1 MKLCVILSLF
11 CLLCTL
17 TFGQNATSDSLEILT
32 TQQKLIDDT
41 SQKIDSVQA
50 SFFHRT
56 DSIKEEYQERFGR
69 IDSVQHRVK
78 SKIDSISSLQLSLKK
93 YLTVNGLDS
102 LHSGW
107 KSKMDSLTLLNEYS
121 AKVSTVLDSIS
132 AVQAKTLSE
141 LNTKLQ
147 SLKDNTVEKL
157 NKLQLPPQLSGKVNE
172 AVGKIDGFQIPA
184 ADLNIPNLDASGGID
199 IGGLKNLN
207 IDSPMKDLNID
218 QVGELKDI
226 QGDLGEVSNVTEKIG
241 EYGADVQALTKGDL
255 NELKSIPDA
264 AEAEAEEL
272 SGLNEIKDQTKVLD
286 EYKAMTG
293 KMQNPDSLKEFAL
306 QQAKEIAVDHFAG
319 KEEQL
324 KQAMETLAKYK
335 AKYPNLN
342 SISEITRRP
351 PNEMKGKPLIERI
364 VPGIGIQIQK
374 KGEDLLVDFNPYVAY
389 RFTGRISAGMGWNQR
404 IGYHIDQRQF
414 NPVARIY
421 GPRAFGEFKL
431 WRGFSPRAEVEVM
444 NTNLPPATRGQSVD
458 PEHREWVWGAF
469 AGIKKEYKFFKNI
482 KGTALVMMRL
492 YNPDHKSPYSDV
504 VNVRFGFEF
513 PMKKVSRERDR
524 Q

>member
-17 TFGQNATSDSLEILT
+17 TYGQDTTSNSQEILT
-32 TQQKLIDDT
+32 TQRFIDDT
-41 SQKIDSVQA
+41 EQKIDSLQG
-50 SFFHRT
+50 FFFRRT
-56 DSIKEEYQERFGR
+56 DSLRLQYQEKFDT
-69 IDSVQHRVK
+69 IDSVQHRIK
-78 SKIDSISSLQLSLKK
+78 SKMDSISSLQRSLKK
-93 YLTVNGLDS
+93 YLTANGLDS
-102 LHSGW
+102 LQSGW
-107 KSKMDSLTLLNEYS
+107 KSKMDSLTLLSEYS
-121 AKVSTVLDSIS
+121 AKASAVLDSIN

-147 SLKDNTVEKL
+147 SLKDKTVGKL
-157 NKLQLPPQLSGKVNE
+157 NELELPPQLSGKISE
-172 AVGKIDGFQIPA
+172 TTDKINGFQIPA
-184 ADLNIPNLDASGGID
+184 ADLNIPNLDANGSID
-199 IGGLKNLN
+199 IGVLKNLN
-207 IDSPMKDLNID
+207 IESPMTDLNID
-218 QVGELKDI
+218 QVGKTKNIL
-226 QGDLGEVSNVTEKIG
+226 GDLGEVSNVTEKIG
-241 EYGADVQALTKGDL
+241 EYGADAQAFAKGDL
-255 NELKSIPDA
+255 NELKTIPAA
-264 AEAEAEEL
+264 AEAKAEEL

-342 SISEITRRP
+342 SISDVTKRP

-364 VPGIGIQIQK
+364 VPGVGIQIQK
-374 KGEDLLVDFNPYVAY
+374 KGEDLLVDFNPCVAY
-389 RFTGRISAGMGWNQR
+389 RFTGRISAGIGWNQR
-404 IGYHIDQRQF
+404 VGYHIDQSQF
-414 NPVARIY
+414 NHVARIS
-421 GPRAFGEFKL
+421 GPRAYGEFKL
-431 WRGFSPRAEVEVM
+431 CRGFSTRAEVEVM
-444 NTNLPPATRGQSVD
+444 NTKLPPATRGQSVD
-458 PEHREWVWGAF
+458 PQHREWVWGAF
-469 AGIKKEYKFFKNI
+469 AGIKKEYNFFKNI

-513 PMKKVSRERDR
+513 PMRKTSPKLEK
-524 Q
+524 